1 MKVWILV
8 AYGFVQL
15 LIGSATNATPVGTEI
30 YTFKNARQMTVIE
43 TNMHDKMITVEET
56 NMDDVMVT
64 AIEYIIA
71 QVYADNQSN
80 DYIALIQMKISEQ
93 FADFKWIVIQVSGDQ
108 ALGDIPAKYVLL
120 SRSQNN
126 QTSRF
131 FILGFPNSTDQQMTV
146 IDTNMDDE
154 MVENVETVITK
165 VYESNPTGDYT
176 KLIQI
181 AITEKLTNLTWI
193 VIEEPKAQYFGDY
206 LDRSPKYLYIKRDAS
221 GYDKAIYLIV
231 GSST

>member
-30 YTFKNARQMTVIE
+30 YTFKNARQ
-43 TNMHDKMITVEET
+43 ITVEET